1 MGPPNHTLSMF
12 NHFDAPLEYND
23 PLKKS
28 LHAFGVIAVRQALQ
42 TLVWYASCIHT
53 TGKKRVFPLFYHF

>member
-42 TLVWYASCIHT
+42 TLV
-53 TGKKRVFPLFYHF
+53 